1 MSRENPVMKRLAAL
15 AATLLIA
22 TVMFA
27 GHAARADSAP
37 TIVVLGDSLV
47 AGYGLQPG
55 EAFPERL
62 QEALIADGVQ
72 VSVTNAGV
80 SGDTSSGGLARLD
93 WSVPDGTDGVIVE
106 LGANDALRGI
116 PPEVTRENL
125 NTIVARLKERGIAVL
140 LAGMMAPPNM
150 GEEYAAAFNPIYRD
164 IAAAHDIQLYPFF
177 LDGVAAEAALNQAD
191 GMHPNARGVDVI
203 VSRFVP
209 AAKDF
214 ISRMAGGTRASA
226 E

>member
-1 MSRENPVMKRLAAL
+1 MSRENPVMKTLAAFAAAVLFSAMIL
-15 AATLLIA
+15 AGT
-22 TVMFA
+22 
-27 GHAARADSAP
+27 AARASSVP
-37 TIVVLGDSLV
+37 EIVVLGDSLV

-62 QEALIADGVQ
+62 QEALAADGIE

-80 SGDTSSGGLARLD
+80 SGDTSSAGLARLD

-125 NTIVARLKERGIAVL
+125 DMIVTRLKERGIAVL

-150 GEEYAAAFNPIYRD
+150 GEDYAAAFNPIYGEL
-164 IAAAHDIQLYPFF
+164 AEAHDIMLYPFF
-177 LDGVAAEAALNQAD
+177 LDGVAAEAGLNQAD
-191 GMHPNARGVDVI
+191 GMHPTAEGVDMI
-203 VSRFVP
+203 VTRFMP

-214 ISRMAGGTRASA
+214 ISKLAGENRAAA